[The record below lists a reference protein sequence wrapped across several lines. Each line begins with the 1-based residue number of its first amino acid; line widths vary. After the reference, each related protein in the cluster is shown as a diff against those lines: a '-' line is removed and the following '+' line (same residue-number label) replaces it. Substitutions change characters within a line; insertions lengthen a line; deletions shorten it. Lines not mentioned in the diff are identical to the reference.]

1 MAELVYAL
9 CGAVSVLCAAL
20 LWRSYR
26 RAPARLLLWSGM
38 CFIGLAINN
47 VLLVVDL
54 SLWASVDLQPLRSGV
69 ALVAILVMIVGCMEE
84 LR

>member
-9 CGAVSVLCAAL
+9 CGVVSVVCAAL

-26 RAPARLLLWSGM
+26 RAPARLLLWSCLG
-38 CFIGLAINN
+38 FIGLAINN
-47 VLLVVDL
+47 VLLVVDM
-54 SLWASVDLQPLRSGV
+54 AIGPAVDLQPLRSAVAFV
-69 ALVAILVMIVGCMEE
+69 ALGVMIVGCMEE